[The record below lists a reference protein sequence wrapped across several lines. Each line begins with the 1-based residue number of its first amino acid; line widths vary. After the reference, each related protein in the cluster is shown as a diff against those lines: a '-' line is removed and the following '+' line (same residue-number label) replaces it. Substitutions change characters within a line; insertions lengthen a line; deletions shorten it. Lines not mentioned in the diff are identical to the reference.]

1 MFIRDFYK
9 LQSVVNLSANM
20 GKIFPEEPL
29 ICDRR
34 PKNLKDHLVRAKLRM
49 MEDAVVGMFKCCKV
63 CDSIGVGNT
72 FRSSVC
78 G

>member
-1 MFIRDFYK
+1 
-9 LQSVVNLSANM
+9 M

-34 PKNLKDHLVRAKLRM
+34 PKTLKDHLVRAKLRM
-49 MEDAVVGMFKCCKV
+49 IEDAVVGMFKCDGKRCKV
-63 CDSIGVGNT
+63 FDSIAVGNT